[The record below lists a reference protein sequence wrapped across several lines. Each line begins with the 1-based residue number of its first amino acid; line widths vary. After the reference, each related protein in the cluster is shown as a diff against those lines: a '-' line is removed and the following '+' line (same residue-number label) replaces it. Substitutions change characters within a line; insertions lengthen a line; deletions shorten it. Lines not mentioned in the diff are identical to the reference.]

1 MKKLCLVLAVLMV
14 ATPAWA
20 VVNITCSQV
29 SGTKMVDVSYQ
40 VVSEPNKVR
49 GFGLDI
55 TVDSGAKIIDVN
67 SYPVYPTNYVGKYWV
82 YPGGI
87 VISGGQ
93 VTDPNKPVALS
104 TDPGAL
110 GGIDT
115 NGITIEM
122 GSLYYPTGDN
132 SANAPP
138 LTGTLL
144 RFKVD
149 KACGVT
155 ITENAVRGGVVL
167 TNPTLNP
174 NVDSPG
180 ANGKPKFQVT
190 DVVIQDCLIGG
201 YADGTVPGSEKAAWI
216 AWGKPK
222 CWCYGRQCRGDI
234 NGLKTG
240 PNWVQ
245 LLDLQLL
252 AAAYNKTDTQL
263 AAIPNGICADVNHKK
278 TGPNRVQLLDLQELA
293 KYYNKAE
300 TLVPKCDVAPL
311 TTGPYNYITTP

>member
-1 MKKLCLVLAVLMV
+1 
-14 ATPAWA
+14 
-20 VVNITCSQV
+20 
-29 SGTKMVDVSYQ
+29 MVDVSYQ

-55 TVDSGAKIIDVN
+55 TVDNGAKIIDVN
-67 SYPVYPTNYVGKYWV
+67 SYPVYPTNYVGKFWV

-122 GSLYYPTGDN
+122 GALYWPTGDN
-132 SANAPP
+132 SPNAPP
-138 LTGTLL
+138 GTYAGGLWSQTGNLL

-149 KACGVT
+149 KDCGVT

-174 NVDSPG
+174 DVNSPG
-180 ANGKPKFQVT
+180 TNGKPKFQVKT
-190 DVVIQDCLIGG
+190 EVVVDCLIGG
-201 YADGTVPGSEKAAWI
+201 IAHANEYANWV
-216 AWGKPK
+216 AWGKPD
-222 CWCYGRQCRGDI
+222 CWCYQYQCRGDI
-234 NGLKTG
+234 NGKKTG
-240 PNWVQ
+240 PYRVQ

-252 AAAYNKTDTQL
+252 AAAYLKSDADL
-263 AAIPNGICADVNHKK
+263 AKIAGGICSDINHTK
-278 TGPNRVQLLDLQELA
+278 TGPYRVQLLDLQRLA
-293 KYYNKAE
+293 SYYLKSDAA
-300 TLVPKCDVAPL
+300 VPSCDAAPL
-311 TTGPYNYITTP
+311 TTGPYNLPWKLPPP